1 MRAHLLE
8 RTGRTDEAIAHFVAA
23 ASRTANRRE
32 QQFLTSQAARLTAS
46 QGSADRP
53 AGPGP
58 GPPHEYK
65 TD

>member
-1 MRAHLLE
+1 MRFMLSQNY
-8 RTGRTDEAIAHFVAA
+8 GEAIAHFVAA
-23 ASRTANRRE
+23 ASRTANQRE
-32 QQFLTSQAARLTAS
+32 